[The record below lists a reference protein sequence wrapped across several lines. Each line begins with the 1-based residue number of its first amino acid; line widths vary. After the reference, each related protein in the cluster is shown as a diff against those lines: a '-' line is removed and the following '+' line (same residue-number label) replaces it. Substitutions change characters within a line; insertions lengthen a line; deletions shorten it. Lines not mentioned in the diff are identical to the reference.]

1 MFSLITRFLLFL
13 QGTPKLIIT
22 FALVLSVLSIYPV
35 LNLRWELGF
44 ADLLAKEHP
53 AITAQDSVYKKFG
66 EWKTLIILSESLDSA
81 SNAKFIADLAKI
93 LDQSPLVNLAEYSAE
108 TDFYN
113 EHKLLYINLSDLETI
128 NNRIKKL
135 TAKQKEKL
143 NPFIVELVEDAVD
156 TSDIFSLEDIEK
168 KYLPRLKYFRGNAN
182 GTIRVLEIYPAQDNS
197 SLTDMRKLYQFVKTK
212 ADSLKAQKNIEV
224 SYGGTIYD
232 SVANSRTILSE
243 IKILAW
249 VSAGI
254 LFAIFAF
261 SCFKIPAISLI
272 TALCLSMATLWTF
285 AATAILFGR
294 INMFTIILGF
304 IIPGLGGRNAIHLLS
319 RYTEEMQK
327 GLSVKLAL
335 ESTLLG
341 IGQPF
346 AVSAFISSSVF
357 FCLSYVPLQGMRELG
372 IAGGLGILFDW
383 IAISAI
389 LPAMLTVLQKKRKFK
404 LYARVTFKRS
414 DFSPEPLNVKKIY
427 TIAIFLFSV
436 AIVMQGIFPR
446 MEYNFSKTEFP
457 KPSESVYK
465 TLKDIGEYYT
475 EPIIVFFPNAKYA
488 EAAADNYPH
497 INWVTLAS
505 LLPREQD
512 KKLRVLDEIHSAL
525 TPEILETLKGGDS
538 ANVSKVLESRNLK
551 AIKIEDLPESYQLKF
566 RGKDGS
572 FGEFGFIFPELDIDN
587 GLECRRFAKSIN
599 EISVFGNQLKN
610 TGELMIRAALMDL
623 SLPELRLSVIFGC
636 IAILLWLLIF
646 KNMRNHIFLI
656 LMSPVLGF
664 FWFLGILNFLDIP
677 LTIYSI
683 LALPFLIG
691 ISIDG
696 SLFLWQ
702 RFWEEG
708 TGSLRFVCANTGR
721 TVIISYLIP
730 MAAFVSV
737 SFSSHPGLKNLGV
750 VTVLGTLS
758 IALAHLAV
766 FPITA
771 SLVEKTRYRKK
782 SISPETNQ
790 KQDVKI

>member
-13 QGTPKLIIT
+13 QGTPRLIIAL
-22 FALVLSVLSIYPV
+22 ALVLSVLSIYPV

-44 ADLLAKEHP
+44 ADLLSEEHP

-66 EWKTLIILSESLDSA
+66 EWKTLIILSESSDSA
-81 SNAKFIADLAKI
+81 SNTKFITDLAKI
-93 LDQSPLVNLAEYSAE
+93 LEQSPLVNVAEYNTE

-113 EHKLLYINLSDLETI
+113 EHKLLYIKLSDLESI
-128 NNRIKKL
+128 NDRIKKL
-135 TAKQKEKL
+135 VAKQKEKL
-143 NPFIVELVEDAVD
+143 NPFIVELIKD
-156 TSDIFSLEDIEK
+156 TSGSSDIFSLEDIEQ
-168 KYLPRLKYFRGNAN
+168 KYLPRLKHFRGNAD
-182 GTIRVLEIYPAQDNS
+182 GTIRILEIYPAKDNS
-197 SLTDMRKLYQFVKTK
+197 SLTDMRELYQLVVTK
-212 ADSLKAQKNIEV
+212 ANSLKNQKNINV
-224 SYGGTIYD
+224 FYGGAIYD

-243 IKILAW
+243 IRTLAW
-249 VSAGI
+249 ISAAI
-254 LFAIFAF
+254 LVAIFAF
-261 SCFKIPAISLI
+261 SCFKIPAISLV

-285 AATAILFGR
+285 AVTAILFGR

-304 IIPGLGGRNAIHLLS
+304 IIPGLGGRNAIHLLA

-357 FCLSYVPLQGMRELG
+357 FCLSSVPLQGMRELG

-389 LPAMLTVLQKKRKFK
+389 LPAMLTVMQKKHKFT
-404 LYARVTFKRS
+404 LYARIAFKRS
-414 DFSPEPLNVKKIY
+414 DFSPEPLNVRKIY
-427 TIAIFLFSV
+427 TVALFLFSV
-436 AIVMQGIFPR
+436 AIMMQGIFPR

-457 KPSESVYK
+457 KPSEFVYK

-475 EPIIVFFPNAKYA
+475 EPVIVFFPDAKYA

-505 LLPREQD
+505 LLPRDQD
-512 KKLRVLDEIHSAL
+512 KKLRILDEIHSTL
-525 TPEILETLKGGDS
+525 TPETLKTLQGDDS
-538 ANVSKVLESRNLK
+538 ANVSKVMESWKLK
-551 AIKIEDLPESYQLKF
+551 AVKIADLPESYQLKF
-566 RGKDGS
+566 FGKDGS
-572 FGEFGFIFPELDIDN
+572 LGEFGFIFPELDIDD
-587 GLECRRFAKSIN
+587 GLECRKFAKIIN

-610 TGELMIRAALMDL
+610 TGELVIRAALMDS
-623 SLPELRLSVIFGC
+623 SLPKLHLSIILSC
-636 IAILLWLLIF
+636 IAILFWLLVF

-656 LMSPVLGF
+656 LLSPVLGF
-664 FWFLGILNFLDIP
+664 FWFLGILNFFDIP

-683 LALPFLIG
+683 LAIPFLIG

-708 TGSLRFVCANTGR
+708 TGSLRFVCANSGR
-721 TVIISYLIP
+721 TVVISYLIP
-730 MAAFVSV
+730 IVAFVSV
-737 SFSSHPGLKNLGV
+737 SFSSHPGLKNLGL

-758 IALAHLAV
+758 IALAHIAV

-771 SLVEKTRYRKK
+771 SLVEKIRYRKMGK
-782 SISPETNQ
+782 
-790 KQDVKI
+790 

>member
-13 QGTPKLIIT
+13 QDTPKLIIT

-35 LNLRWELGF
+35 FNLRWELGF
-44 ADLLAKEHP
+44 ADLLSKEHP
-53 AITAQDSVYKKFG
+53 AITARDSVHKKFG
-66 EWKTLIILSESLDSA
+66 EWNTLIILSESLDST
-81 SNAKFIADLAKI
+81 SNARFITDLAKT
-93 LDQSPLVNLAEYSAE
+93 LEQSHLVNLAEYE
-108 TDFYN
+108 TEVDFYN

-135 TAKQKEKL
+135 AAKQKEKL
-143 NPFIVELVEDAVD
+143 NPFIVELVKD
-156 TSDIFSLEDIEK
+156 TSSSSDIFSLEDIEQ
-168 KYLPRLKYFRGNAN
+168 KYLPRLKHFRGNAD
-182 GTIRVLEIYPAQDNS
+182 GTIRILEIYPAKDNS
-197 SLTDMRKLYQFVKTK
+197 NLTDMREFYRLVVTKT
-212 ADSLKAQKNIEV
+212 DSLKNQKNINV
-224 SYGGTIYD
+224 FYGGTVYD
-232 SVANSRTILSE
+232 SVANSRTMLSE
-243 IKILAW
+243 IRILAW
-249 VSAGI
+249 ISAVI

-272 TALCLSMATLWTF
+272 TAFCLSMATLWTF
-285 AATAILFGR
+285 AITAILFGR

-346 AVSAFISSSVF
+346 AVSAFISSSMF
-357 FCLSYVPLQGMRELG
+357 FCLSSVPLQGMRELG
-372 IAGGLGILFDW
+372 IAGGFGILFDW
-383 IAISAI
+383 IAISTI
-389 LPAMLTVLQKKRKFK
+389 LPAMLTVLQKKRKFT
-404 LYARVTFKRS
+404 LYARIIFKRS
-414 DFSPEPLNVKKIY
+414 DFSPEPLNVRKIY
-427 TIAIFLFSV
+427 TIAIFIFSV

-446 MEYNFSKTEFP
+446 MEYHFSKTEFP
-457 KPSESVYK
+457 KPSELVYR

-488 EAAADNYPH
+488 EAAADNYPQM
-497 INWVTLAS
+497 NWVTLAS

-512 KKLRVLDEIHSAL
+512 KKLRILDEIHSAL
-525 TPEILETLKGGDS
+525 TPEILETLQGNDS
-538 ANVSKVLESRNLK
+538 ANVSKMMGSRNLK
-551 AIKIEDLPESYQLKF
+551 AVKIADLPESYQLKF
-566 RGKDGS
+566 FGKDGS
-572 FGEFGFIFPELDIDN
+572 LGEFGFIFPELDIDN

-599 EISVFGNQLKN
+599 EISVFGTQLKN
-610 TGELMIRAALMDL
+610 TGELVIRAALMDL
-623 SLPELRLSVIFGC
+623 SLPELRLSVILGC
-636 IAILLWLLIF
+636 IAILFWLLIF

-656 LMSPVLGF
+656 LLSPVLGF
-664 FWFLGILNFLDIP
+664 FWFLGILNLFDIP

-683 LALPFLIG
+683 LAMPFLIG

-708 TGSLRFVCANTGR
+708 TGSLRFVCVNSGR

-730 MAAFVSV
+730 IAAFVSV
-737 SFSSHPGLKNLGV
+737 SFSSHPGLRNLGV
-750 VTVLGTLS
+750 VTVIGTLS
-758 IALAHLAV
+758 IALAHIAV

-771 SLVEKTRYRKK
+771 SLVEKIRYKK
-782 SISPETNQ
+782 MS
-790 KQDVKI
+790 K

>member
-13 QGTPKLIIT
+13 QGTPRLIIT
-22 FALVLSVLSIYPV
+22 FALVLSVFSIYPV

-44 ADLLAKEHP
+44 ADLLSEEHP
-53 AITAQDSVYKKFG
+53 AIIAQDSVYKKFG
-66 EWKTLIILSESLDSA
+66 EWKTLIILSESLDSI

-93 LDQSPLVNLAEYSAE
+93 LENSPLVNLAEYSTE
-108 TDFYN
+108 TNFYN

-135 TAKQKEKL
+135 AAKQKEKL
-143 NPFIVELVEDAVD
+143 NPFIVELVKD
-156 TSDIFSLEDIEK
+156 TSSSSDIFSLEDIEQ
-168 KYLPRLKYFRGNAN
+168 KYLPRLKHFRGNAD
-182 GTIRVLEIYPAQDNS
+182 GTIRILEIYPAKDHS
-197 SLTDMRKLYQFVKTK
+197 SLTDMRELYRLVKTK
-212 ADSLKAQKNIEV
+212 ADSLKNQKDINV
-224 SYGGTIYD
+224 FYGGAIYD
-232 SVANSRTILSE
+232 SVANSRTLLSE
-243 IKILAW
+243 IRTLAW
-249 VSAGI
+249 ISAGI
-254 LFAIFAF
+254 LFAIFVF

-272 TALCLSMATLWTF
+272 TALCLSVATLWTF

-346 AVSAFISSSVF
+346 AVSAFISSSMF
-357 FCLSYVPLQGMRELG
+357 FCLSSVPLQGMRELG

-389 LPAMLTVLQKKRKFK
+389 LPAILTILQKKRKFT
-404 LYARVTFKRS
+404 LYARIAFKRS
-414 DFSPEPLNVKKIY
+414 DFSPEPLNLRKIY
-427 TIAIFLFSV
+427 TVAIFLFSV
-436 AIVMQGIFPR
+436 AIAMQGILPR
-446 MEYNFSKTEFP
+446 MEYHFSKTEFP
-457 KPSESVYK
+457 KPSEFVYK
-465 TLKDIGEYYT
+465 TLKDIDEYYT
-475 EPIIVFFPNAKYA
+475 EPVIVFFPNARYA

-512 KKLRVLDEIHSAL
+512 KKLRILDEIRLAL
-525 TPEILETLKGGDS
+525 TPEILETLQGSDS
-538 ANVSKVLESRNLK
+538 TNVSKVMESWNLK
-551 AIKIEDLPESYQLKF
+551 PVKIADLPESYQLKF
-566 RGKDGS
+566 FGMDGS
-572 FGEFGFIFPELDIDN
+572 LGEFGFIFPELDIDN
-587 GLECRRFAKSIN
+587 GLECRRFAKSVN

-610 TGELMIRAALMDL
+610 TGELVIRAALMDS
-623 SLPELRLSVIFGC
+623 SLPELRLSVILGC
-636 IAILLWLLIF
+636 IAILFWLLIF

-656 LMSPVLGF
+656 LLSPMLGF
-664 FWFLGILNFLDIP
+664 LWFLGILNLFDIP

-683 LALPFLIG
+683 LAIPFLIG

-708 TGSLRFVCANTGR
+708 TGSLRFVCANSGR

-730 MAAFVSV
+730 IAAFVSV

-758 IALAHLAV
+758 IALAHIAV

-771 SLVEKTRYRKK
+771 SLVEKTRYRK
-782 SISPETNQ
+782 IGR
-790 KQDVKI
+790 

>member
-22 FALVLSVLSIYPV
+22 FALVLSVLSVYPV

-44 ADLLAKEHP
+44 ADLLSKEHP
-53 AITAQDSVYKKFG
+53 AIIAQNSVHKKFG
-66 EWKTLIILSESLDSA
+66 EWKTLIILSESQDSA
-81 SNAKFIADLAKI
+81 ANAEFITDLAKI
-93 LDQSPLVNLAEYSAE
+93 LEKSPLVNLAEYNTE
-108 TDFYN
+108 MDFYN

-135 TAKQKEKL
+135 VSKQKEKL
-143 NPFIVELVEDAVD
+143 NPFIVELVKDAPSS
-156 TSDIFSLEDIEK
+156 SDIFSLEDIER
-168 KYLPRLKYFRGNAN
+168 KYLPRLKHFRGNAD
-182 GTIRVLEIYPAQDNS
+182 GTIRVLEIYPMKDNS
-197 SLTDMRKLYQFVKTK
+197 KLTDMRELYKLVATK
-212 ADSLKAQKNIEV
+212 ADSLRKQKNINV
-224 SYGGTIYD
+224 FYGGTIYD
-232 SVANSRTILSE
+232 SVANSRTMLSE
-243 IKILAW
+243 VRTLAW
-249 VSAGI
+249 ISAII
-254 LFAIFAF
+254 LVAIFAF
-261 SCFKIPAISLI
+261 SCLKIPAISLI

-357 FCLSYVPLQGMRELG
+357 FCLSSVPLQGMRELG

-383 IAISAI
+383 IAISVI
-389 LPAMLTVLQKKRKFK
+389 LPAMLTVLQKKHKFT
-404 LYARVTFKRS
+404 LYARIAFKRS
-414 DFSPEPLNVKKIY
+414 DFSPEPLNVRKIY
-427 TIAIFLFSV
+427 MVAIFLFSV
-436 AIVMQGIFPR
+436 AIMMKGIFPR
-446 MEYNFSKTEFP
+446 MEYDFSETEYP
-457 KPSESVYK
+457 KPSAFVYK

-475 EPIIVFFPNAKYA
+475 EPIIVFFPDAKYA
-488 EAAADNYPH
+488 EAATDNYPQM
-497 INWVTLAS
+497 NWVTLAS

-512 KKLRVLDEIHSAL
+512 KKLRILDEIHSAL
-525 TPEILETLKGGDS
+525 TPETLRSLQGGDLK
-538 ANVSKVLESRNLK
+538 NVSQVIESWNLK
-551 AIKIEDLPESYQLKF
+551 PVKIADLPESYQLKF
-566 RGKDGS
+566 FGKDGS
-572 FGEFGFIFPELDIDN
+572 LGEFGFIFPALDIDD
-587 GLECRRFAKSIN
+587 GLECRRFAKSVN
-599 EISVFGNQLKN
+599 EISVFGSQLKN
-610 TGELMIRAALMDL
+610 TGELVIRAALMDS
-623 SLPELRLSVIFGC
+623 SLPKLHLSVILGC
-636 IAILLWLLIF
+636 IAILFWLLVF

-656 LMSPVLGF
+656 LLSPVLGF

-683 LALPFLIG
+683 LAIPFLIG

-708 TGSLRFVCANTGR
+708 TGSLRFVCANSGR

-730 MAAFVSV
+730 VAAFVSM
-737 SFSSHPGLKNLGV
+737 SFSSHPGLENLGL

-758 IALAHLAV
+758 IALAHIAV

-771 SLVEKTRYRKK
+771 SLVEKRRYRKIGK
-782 SISPETNQ
+782 
-790 KQDVKI
+790 